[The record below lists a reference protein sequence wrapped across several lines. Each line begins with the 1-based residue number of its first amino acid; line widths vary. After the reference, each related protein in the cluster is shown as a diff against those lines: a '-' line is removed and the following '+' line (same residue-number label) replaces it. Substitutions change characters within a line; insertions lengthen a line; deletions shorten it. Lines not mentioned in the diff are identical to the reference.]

1 MRKFVLIIVLH
12 FFVHIAS
19 GQTYAEV
26 QPIITAKCVTCHRS
40 GGDAPFTLETYQ
52 SLKKRTSFLK
62 QVIETNYMPPW
73 RADAHYRDFA
83 NNRTLTTSEKET
95 ILSWIANNAP
105 EGKPQKAQ
113 PQQSNEVLNR
123 TPDLLLKI
131 NAAFPVKGNNEEKFV
146 VFKVPFE
153 IADTQNIEGIELY
166 ANNKK
171 IIHHLNYGFYDVPD
185 KTVNIHNG
193 PAVIDTD
200 ADTAGLEAK
209 HYGPL
214 KKSMVYYSGWIPGTT
229 NEFYPKQFG
238 WVLPKRGV
246 LILTVHYSAI
256 AKEEESMIGVKLF
269 FKKQPV
275 ERNVRI
281 ISLGSGGIGERDI
294 TPKFLIFPKQ
304 LNTFKLKV
312 KTQET
317 QSIMYV
323 WPHMHYLGKEFYAY
337 AVTPD
342 NDTINLVHIPDWD
355 FRWQELYRMKK
366 LIKIPAGSVI
376 NMIGTYDNT
385 AENPA
390 NPNNP
395 PKIVFSTGNMRAA
408 DEMFT
413 LLMIYV
419 PYKERD
425 ENVDL

>member
-1 MRKFVLIIVLH
+1 MRTCFLLIFLI
-12 FFVHIAS
+12 FFVHIS
-19 GQTYAEV
+19 FGQTYAEV
-26 QPIITAKCVTCHRS
+26 QPIITAKCVTCHRN
-40 GGDAPFTLETYQ
+40 GGDAPFSLETYL
-52 SLKKRTSFLK
+52 SLKKRTSFIK

-73 RADAHYRDFA
+73 RADSHYRDFA
-83 NNRTLTTSEKET
+83 NNRSLTTQEKET

-105 EGKPQKAQ
+105 EGKPAKKIN
-113 PQQSNEVLNR
+113 NEIFSR
-123 TPDLLLKI
+123 TPDLILKI
-131 NAAFPVKGNNEEKFV
+131 NAPFQVKGMNEEKFV
-146 VFKVPFE
+146 VFKIPFE

-171 IIHHLNYGFYDVPD
+171 IIHHLNYGFYAVPD
-185 KTVNIHNG
+185 KTVDLKSG

-200 ADTAGLEAK
+200 IDTAGLEARY
-209 HYGPL
+209 YGPF
-214 KKSMVYYSGWIPGTT
+214 KKSMIYYSGWIPGTT

-246 LILTVHYSAI
+246 LIMTVHYSAI
-256 AKEEESMIGVKLF
+256 GAPEESMLGVKLF
-269 FKKQPV
+269 FKKQAV

-304 LNTFKLKV
+304 LSTFRLKV

-317 QSIMYV
+317 QSIMCV

-342 NDTINLVHIPDWD
+342 NDTINLVHIPEWD

-366 LIKIPAGSVI
+366 LIRIPAGSVI
-376 NMIGTYDNT
+376 NMIGVYDNT
-385 AENPA
+385 ADNPS

-395 PKIVFSTGNMRAA
+395 PKIVFSTGNMRAS

-413 LLMIYV
+413 LLMIYL
-419 PYKERD
+419 PYQEGD
-425 ENVDL
+425 ENISLN

>member
-1 MRKFVLIIVLH
+1 MCANVAL
-12 FFVHIAS
+12 
-19 GQTYAEV
+19 GQTYTDV
-26 QPIITAKCVTCHRS
+26 QPIITVKCVTCHRT

-52 SLKKRTSFLK
+52 SLKKRTSFIK

-83 NNRTLTTSEKET
+83 NNRTLSTSEKET
-95 ILSWIANNAP
+95 ILNWIANNAP
-105 EGKPQKAQ
+105 EGKVQKVKPVAT
-113 PQQSNEVLNR
+113 NEVLNR
-123 TPDLLLKI
+123 EPDLILKTGTSFI
-131 NAAFPVKGNNEEKFV
+131 VKGNNEEKFV
-146 VFKVPFE
+146 VFKIPFE

-185 KTVNIHNG
+185 KTLNIQNG
-193 PAVIDTD
+193 PAVIDTET
-200 ADTAGLEAK
+200 DTEGLEAK
-209 HYGPL
+209 NYGPL
-214 KKSMVYYSGWIPGTT
+214 KKSMVYYSGWIPGTS

-246 LILTVHYSAI
+246 IILTVHYSAI
-256 AKEEESMIGVKLF
+256 GKEEESVIGVKLF

-294 TPKFLIFPKQ
+294 TPKLILFPRQ
-304 LNTFKLKV
+304 VSTFKLKV
-312 KTQET
+312 KTQDT
-317 QSIMYV
+317 QSVMYV

-342 NDTINLVHIPDWD
+342 NDTINLVHIPEWD

-366 LIKIPAGSVI
+366 LVKIPAGSVI
-376 NMIGTYDNT
+376 NMIGVYDNT
-385 AENPA
+385 ADNPF

-395 PKIVFSTGNMRAA
+395 PKTVVSSGNMRSA

-419 PYKERD
+419 PYKEND
-425 ENVDL
+425 ENISL